1 MIAPCS
7 HFNPA
12 SNYQAASKCTKINE
26 STLMLTDPQAV
37 HLHIRQDLMRL
48 TSRKAYLFV
57 LLASLAA
64 SCKTTNSSGL
74 SSESTVTRAAEIHKF
89 VATKLR
95 AASASS
101 EGSLWFESSANFSD
115 DWIVQSPEN
124 YWGKTG
130 SSLPKNLDCNA
141 RVDEGCDPQFS
152 RFTCSVDADCADL
165 NTTCQDL
172 LASVAAAGVSPKKM
186 CLGSGDSLLNRFY
199 TAMVGAKVQLDVTS
213 LSYHNGRFYQ
223 MLVNS
228 LAYLSHQTE
237 VPTVRLLFSGYVAEK
252 LNIANTASN
261 VLKTLMQ
268 DVATQGGDL
277 KRLQVELG
285 WLSTLAQPRWNHSK
299 IIIADQDLVLTGGHN
314 PWDVDYLRDAPIFD
328 LSMEGRGQMGLGTS
342 RFVNKLW
349 EKVSDWSSYSFENSN
364 PTSQDPFGIQSQR
377 SSRHISHPAMVN
389 KTEGQSKIIG
399 MGRMGFNYF
408 QTNTTANPSDDG
420 LRFLIDSAK
429 TSLYIA
435 QQDYYSGLAT
445 PDFLDFLP
453 TRSPSWAINSLV
465 EAIKRGVKISFVK
478 SDQPGL
484 KGYGIIPAEQTYSNL
499 LKTFEAKIRASD
511 IKDLNGRSVRQ
522 YLCDQTEFLPWRF
535 NVNEKNWPAD
545 RNGNAL
551 RIGAHPKLIIVD
563 EASFAIGSQNL
574 YPANLQEFTLV
585 VNDANITQSLLDQYW
600 RPLHQNSSSSRLPC
614 K

>member
-1 MIAPCS
+1 
-7 HFNPA
+7 
-12 SNYQAASKCTKINE
+12 
-26 STLMLTDPQAV
+26 
-37 HLHIRQDLMRL
+37 MRL

-57 LLASLAA
+57 LICSLAS

-89 VATKLR
+89 VTSKLR
-95 AASASS
+95 AASPSS
-101 EGSLWFESSANFSD
+101 EGSLWFDTSANFSD
-115 DWIVQSPEN
+115 DWIVQSPDN

-130 SSLPKNLDCNA
+130 ASLPKNLDCNA
-141 RVDEGCDPQFS
+141 KVDEGCDPQFS
-152 RFTCSVDADCADL
+152 RFACTVDADCADL

-172 LASVAAAGVSPKKM
+172 LASVTVSGDSPKKM

-228 LAYLSHQTE
+228 LAYLSHQPE
-237 VPTVRLLFSGYVAEK
+237 VPSVRLLFSGYVAEK
-252 LNIANTASN
+252 LNIINTTSN
-261 VLKTLMQ
+261 VLKALMR
-268 DVATQGGDL
+268 DVAAQGGDL

-285 WLSTLAQPRWNHSK
+285 WLSTLVQPLWNHSK
-299 IIIADQDLVLTGGHN
+299 IIVADQDLVLTGGHN
-314 PWDVDYLRDAPIFD
+314 PWDIDYLRDAPIFD
-328 LSMEGRGQMGLGTS
+328 LSMEGRGPLGLGTS
-342 RFVNKLW
+342 RFVDKLW
-349 EKVSDWSSYSFENSN
+349 EKASDRSSYSYASSS
-364 PTSQDPFGIQSQR
+364 PTTIDPFGIESQGR
-377 SSRHISHPAMVN
+377 TAHIVHKPMTNTSV
-389 KTEGQSKIIG
+389 GQSKVIG
-399 MGRMGFNYF
+399 MGRLGFNYF
-408 QTNTTANPSDDG
+408 QTNTSANPSDDG

-435 QQDYYSGLAT
+435 QQDYFSGLAT
-445 PDFLDFLP
+445 PEFLDFLP

-465 EAIKRGVKISFVK
+465 DAIKRGVKISFVK

-511 IKDLNGRSVRQ
+511 IKDLNGRTVRQ

-535 NVNEKNWPAD
+535 HAGEKNWPAD

-585 VNDANITQSLLDQYW
+585 VNDANVTQSLLDRYW
-600 RPLHQNSSSSRLPC
+600 KPLQQNSSSSRLPC
-614 K
+614 N